1 MVRNEGETLRR
12 VVVSEPRREYFRI
25 EKPEAHNIAEVADK
39 ARASEQHRQLRTILQ
54 KTGAR
59 VINLAELAGHP
70 NSVFTRDTSLVT
82 PGGYIRLRMG
92 LRTRR
97 GEEDW
102 MALALDSLGVP
113 CAGVIEPPGTV
124 EGGDIILAGSVA
136 FISRSGRTNRSG
148 IHQLSRYLIAM
159 GFEART
165 LDLPPPHLHIG
176 GAMSLVGPGTVLC
189 CRNLFPKTFFE
200 GFETIEVPC
209 SEATSGNV
217 IALGGRNVIAVRENN
232 ETVRALEQRGFSVHA
247 LDLSEF
253 VKGRG
258 GPSCLI
264 LPVDR
269 GQEERTRRE

>member
-1 MVRNEGETLRR
+1 MVRNEGEDLRR
-12 VVVSEPRREYFRI
+12 VVVSAPSREYFQV

-39 ARASEQHRQLRTILQ
+39 SRAIEQHRQLRTILQ
-54 KTGAR
+54 KAGAR

-82 PGGYIRLRMG
+82 PGGYIKLRMG

-102 MALALDSLGVP
+102 MAVALDLLGVR
-113 CAGVIEPPGTV
+113 CAGAINPPGTA
-124 EGGDIILAGSVA
+124 EGGDVILAGQVA
-136 FISRSGRTNRSG
+136 FVSRSERTNRSG
-148 IHQLSRYLIAM
+148 IRQLSRYLTGM
-159 GFEART
+159 NYEVRT

-176 GAMSLVGPGTVLC
+176 GAMSLIGPRIVLC
-189 CRNLFPKTFFE
+189 CWNVFPKNFFQ
-200 GFETIEVPC
+200 GFEVVEVPC
-209 SEATSGNV
+209 SEATSANV
-217 IALGGRNVIAVRENN
+217 IALGGMKVVAVRDNKA
-232 ETVRALEQRGFSVHA
+232 TVRALQQQGFTIHA

-269 GQEERTRRE
+269 GEEEGTG